1 MEKLI
6 FPMKAI
12 NITQGVNGQY
22 SHQGTYAIDN
32 AGKDTG
38 IDAVYA
44 PCTMICRY
52 KDVPVNGNACFFES
66 VDKVQFADG
75 TIDYA
80 TFMFIHCNDVSHL
93 HLGQIIKQGDVFY
106 HEGTAG
112 QATGNHCHIEVA
124 KSKYVKPYTKNAQ
137 GKFML
142 PNSVHPASA
151 FFIDGCVVKDGANYA
166 WKKTTDKLTC
176 WVSVGNGK
184 WQYRKDGR
192 LIKNDMVWDTE
203 YQAWYAFDKDGY
215 MIRSSLFKYQNKF
228 VYLQE
233 SGKMLKN
240 AELKLKADNSGY
252 LKEV

>member
-6 FPMKAI
+6 FPMHVI
-12 NITQGVNGQY
+12 NIMQGVNGQY

-38 IDAVYA
+38 IDDLYA

-66 VDKVQFADG
+66 TEKVQFSDG

-93 HLGQIIKQGDVFY
+93 HLGQTIKQGDVFY
-106 HEGTAG
+106 CEGTAG
-112 QATGNHCHIEVA
+112 LATGNHCHIEVA
-124 KSKYVKPYTKNAQ
+124 KGQYTKPYVKNAQ
-137 GKFML
+137 GRFML
-142 PNSVHPASA
+142 PQSVHPASA
-151 FFIDGCVVKDGANYA
+151 FFIDGCTVKNGAEYQ
-166 WKKTTDKLTC
+166 WKKTTDKITN
-176 WVSVGNGK
+176 WVSCGNAK
-184 WQYRKDGR
+184 WKYRKDGKF
-192 LIKNDMVWDTE
+192 IKNDMVWDSE
-203 YQAWYAFDKDGY
+203 YQAWYAFDAQGY
-215 MIRSSLFKYQNKF
+215 MIRSSLFAYQGKF
-228 VYLQE
+228 VWLEE

-252 LKEV
+252 LQEV

>member
-1 MEKLI
+1 MEKLQ
-6 FPMKAI
+6 FPMRVI
-12 NITQGVNGQY
+12 NITQGVNGQL
-22 SHQGTYAIDN
+22 SHQGTYAIDC

-38 IDAVYA
+38 VDDVYA

-93 HLGQIIKQGDVFY
+93 HLGQIIKQGEVFY
-106 HEGTAG
+106 CEGTAG
-112 QATGNHCHIEVA
+112 QTTGNHCHIEVA
-124 KSKYVKPYTKNAQ
+124 KGKYVQPYIKNAR
-137 GKFML
+137 GRYML

-151 FFIDGCVVKDGANYA
+151 FYIDRCIVKDDDGYN
-166 WKKTTDKLTC
+166 WKKTTDKITY
-176 WVSVGNGK
+176 WVSCGDAK

-215 MIRSSLFKYQNKF
+215 MIRSSLFKYQNKY

-233 SGKMLKN
+233 SGQMLKN
-240 AELKLKADNSGY
+240 AEITLKADNSGY
-252 LKEV
+252 LTKI

>member
-1 MEKLI
+1 MEKLQ
-6 FPMKAI
+6 FPMKCI
-12 NITQGVNGQY
+12 NITQGVNGQL

-38 IDAVYA
+38 IDDVFA
-44 PCTMICRY
+44 PCTMTIKY
-52 KDVPVNGNACFFES
+52 KDSTKNGNAVFSQS

-80 TFMFIHCNDVSHL
+80 TFMFIHCNDISHL
-93 HLGQIIKQGDVFY
+93 HLGQTIKQGEVFY
-106 HEGTAG
+106 REGTAG

-124 KSKYVKPYTKNAQ
+124 KCKYTKPYIKNTQ
-137 GKFML
+137 GRLML

-151 FFIDGCVVKDGANYA
+151 FYIDNCKIINGAGYA

-176 WVSVGNGK
+176 WVSVGNAK
-184 WQYRKDGR
+184 WKYRKDGR
-192 LIKNDMVWDTE
+192 LIKNDMVWDQE
-203 YQAWYAFDKDGY
+203 YQAWYAFDSQGY
-215 MIRSSLFKYQNKF
+215 MIRSSLYPYQGKF
-228 VYLQE
+228 VWLQE

-240 AELKLKADNSGY
+240 AELHLKADNSGY

>member
-1 MEKLI
+1 MEKLM
-6 FPMKAI
+6 FPMRVI

-32 AGKDTG
+32 AGKDTS
-38 IDAVYA
+38 IDDVYA

-93 HLGQIIKQGDVFY
+93 HLGQTIKQGDVFY
-106 HEGTAG
+106 REGTAG

-124 KSKYVKPYTKNAQ
+124 KGSYDKPYVKNAQ
-137 GKFML
+137 GRFML
-142 PNSVHPASA
+142 PASVHPASA
-151 FFIDGCVVKDGANYA
+151 FYVDGCTVKNGAGYP
-166 WKKTTDKLTC
+166 WKKSTDKITN
-176 WVSVGNGK
+176 WVSVGDGK
-184 WQYRKDGR
+184 WQYRKDGK
-192 LIKNDMVWDTE
+192 LIKNGMVWDSE
-203 YQAWYAFDKDGY
+203 YQAWYAFDAQGY
-215 MIRSSLFKYQNKF
+215 MIRSSLFQYQNKF
-228 VYLQE
+228 VWLLE

-240 AELKLKADNSGY
+240 GELKLKADNSGY
-252 LKEV
+252 LNKA